1 MVGFQEEWRRVK
13 GILQKQAIG
22 QSLKILSA
30 RGLYLLLLWLK
41 PLAPA
46 TSSSRCCYCCCC

>member
-1 MVGFQEEWRRVK
+1 MVRFQEEWRRVK

-46 TSSSRCCYCCCC
+46 TSSPRCCYCCCC

>member
-1 MVGFQEEWRRVK
+1 MVQFQEEWRRVK
-13 GILQKQAIG
+13 SIFQEQAIG

-30 RGLYLLLLWLK
+30 RDLYLLLLWFK

-46 TSSSRCCYCCCC
+46 TSSPC